1 MNAYEDSNKGTL
13 KSLQYIQRDIE
24 RLRLEKCEPDA
35 PEEYIQESII
45 ASEARIQ
52 PLKAKLVIAE
62 KQKEQFIEET
72 NPFFEKF
79 ILSLGKP
86 AAEKS
91 KVDSLNARDPQIV
104 IKLDDLKQKYEKLR
118 EEQAIKDLA
127 ATHTEQQLR
136 EQLRS
141 VTELH
146 SA

>member
-35 PEEYIQESII
+35 PEEYIQESIA

-52 PLKAKLVIAE
+52 PLKAKLVIVE
-62 KQKEQFIEET
+62 KQKEQLIEET

-79 ILSLGKP
+79 ILSLVKP

-91 KVDSLNARDPQIV
+91 KIDSLNAIDPQI
-104 IKLDDLKQKYEKLR
+104 IIKYE
-118 EEQAIKDLA
+118 DLA
-127 ATHTEQQLR
+127 LKLQP
-136 EQLRS
+136 LRS
-141 VTELH
+141 KLAPFSRRTV
-146 SA
+146 S